1 MHTAVQWAGRARGR
15 VTILTVLP
23 GREPDLALATAEVDL
38 SLAQDRLA
46 RSLGAELAQAVAPVP
61 QIIAVPGN
69 PGVEVARFAE
79 LQAVD
84 LVVLGRKTRSPM
96 TRILVGD
103 TADAIVR
110 RSSVPCLFVPAPLG
124 VPKRVLVALDG
135 TARSIGVFSRARHL
149 LEALG
154 ANLKVVTVQPS
165 PAEPRSALP
174 HFRSNAGTENLRQLL
189 EREGKVLRVRHGNI
203 VDEILALVAVVG
215 ASVLAVG
222 YHRGGA
228 PGVVE
233 AGSVARRLVH
243 SAPCA
248 VLTIPL

>member
-1 MHTAVQWAGRARGR
+1 
-15 VTILTVLP
+15 
-23 GREPDLALATAEVDL
+23 
-38 SLAQDRLA
+38 LA
-46 RSLGAELAQAVAPVP
+46 RALGAELAQAAAPVP
-61 QIIAVPGN
+61 RIIAMAGN

-79 LQAVD
+79 LQAGD
-84 LVVLGRKTRSPM
+84 LVLLGRKTRSAM

-124 VPKRVLVALDG
+124 VPKRALVALDG
-135 TARSIGVFSRARHL
+135 TARSVGVFSRARHL

-154 ANLKVVTVQPS
+154 ASLKVLTVKPS
-165 PAEPRSALP
+165 PAEPRSALA
-174 HFRSNAGTENLRQLL
+174 HLRFDAGTENLRQLL
-189 EREGKVLRVRHGNI
+189 EREGKVLRVRHGD
-203 VDEILALVAVVG
+203 VVGEILAGVAAVR